1 MQRINSKTLAHMALL
16 PILEE
21 ARCVV
26 DATAGNGHDTVFLAT
41 QTSPDCKVYAFD
53 IQEDA
58 IASTRRLVQEENV
71 CDKVTLVTD
80 SHANIDRY
88 ITEPIDVAMFNLG
101 YLPSGDH
108 SLTTDADSTTEAVEK
123 LLPMLSVGGMISIVS
138 YSGHEAGSRE
148 QIRIKELL
156 ENLPVRYYTVSAVR
170 MINHK
175 STAPMLFLIEKVRGD
190 NQ

>member
-16 PILEE
+16 TILKEV
-21 ARCVV
+21 RCVV

-108 SLTTDADSTTEAVEK
+108 SLTTKADSTAEAIGK

-138 YSGHEAGSRE
+138 YSGHEAGNRE
-148 QIRIKELL
+148 QMRIEELL

-175 STAPMLFLIEKVRGD
+175 ATAPMLFLIEKVRGD